1 MTQQHARDEAV
12 ALATSALMLMD
23 ERAIAP
29 TPNNFTV
36 WYSFF
41 SGERP
46 DLNRALTR
54 LLDSDTQFTPER
66 SAQIFEKFCTTPY
79 EAVPMHLIAERM
91 EAELASVLSALDQA
105 GRHVV
110 DYGRTLETVQR
121 ALAQPDRS
129 PDRLQAMFE
138 VLCRVLEQ
146 TRAMRQQSR
155 DVERQLKDSLS
166 EVNRLRD
173 ELEVARR
180 EAMTDALTGIAN
192 RKMFDFVL
200 RQCAL
205 DAMKTGDPL
214 SLLMLDIDHFK
225 QFNDTHGH
233 HVGDQVLRLLAAVL
247 KQSVK
252 GQDTPARYGGEEFV
266 VVLPQTALSNAVK
279 LAEAIRVRVAHR
291 SVINRTTSERLG
303 SFTVSIGAAQFCP
316 GEPLRLMVERADHAL
331 YSAKHAG
338 RNRVEA
344 GTTDTVPATAV
355 KSLSR

>member
-1 MTQQHARDEAV
+1 MTQAHAREEAV
-12 ALATSALMLMD
+12 AFATSAIALMD

-36 WYSFF
+36 WYNFF
-41 SGERP
+41 SGARP
-46 DLNRALTR
+46 DLNNALSM
-54 LLDSDTQFTPER
+54 LLDSNAEFTPER
-66 SAQIFEKFCTTPY
+66 SAQIFEKYCTAPY

-91 EAELASVLSALDQA
+91 EAELATVLSALDQA
-105 GRHVV
+105 GQHAFA
-110 DYGRTLETVQR
+110 YGQTLETVQG
-121 ALAQPDRS
+121 ALSRPERS
-129 PDRLQAMFE
+129 QAMFE
-138 VLCRVLEQ
+138 VLRRVLDQ
-146 TRAMRQQSR
+146 TRAMRQQSH

-173 ELEVARR
+173 ELEDARR

-205 DAMKTGDPL
+205 DAMESGDPL

-225 QFNDTHGH
+225 QFNDTQGH
-233 HVGDQVLRLLAAVL
+233 HVGDQVLRLLATVL

-279 LAEAIRVRVAHR
+279 VAEAIRVRVARR
-291 SVINRTTSERLG
+291 SIVNRSTSQRLG
-303 SFTVSIGAAQFCP
+303 SFTVSIGVAQFCA
-316 GEPLRLMVERADHAL
+316 GEPLRLLVERADRAL
-331 YSAKHAG
+331 YAAKEAG

-344 GTTDTVPATAV
+344 IAATPPAADAAV
-355 KSLSR
+355 NSLSR